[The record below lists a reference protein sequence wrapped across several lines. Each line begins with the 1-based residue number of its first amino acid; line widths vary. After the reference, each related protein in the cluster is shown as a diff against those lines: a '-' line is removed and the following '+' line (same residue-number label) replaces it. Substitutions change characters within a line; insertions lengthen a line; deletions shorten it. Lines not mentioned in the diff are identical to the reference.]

1 MRFEHLDLSEND
13 DRVLCIRSRWVA
25 GLRCVSG
32 HYYRVGFVAT
42 SQGEEVVARRVGSGE
57 GRVPLNERR
66 PTVGKLASPHARRVA
81 SRKPAFSSISYL
93 PPSSRQQRKLETSGT
108 SHPPTIIQRETHRL
122 SALGVSPLS
131 KVRSR
136 SATMSLSDLKYTF
149 SFHHDLDLCNAYHFI
164 GSRVRSV
171 SQLRPGA
178 LEGCFDR
185 RCALRAR
192 STVCHVPH

>member
-1 MRFEHLDLSEND
+1 MRLGSSLLGWICGHESRGGSRRALG
-13 DRVLCIRSRWVA
+13 RV
-25 GLRCVSG
+25 
-32 HYYRVGFVAT
+32 
-42 SQGEEVVARRVGSGE
+42 RRGE
-57 GRVPLNERR
+57 GVSERTER
-66 PTVGKLASPHARRVA
+66 ATVGKQASPHARRVA
-81 SRKPAFSSISYL
+81 SRKPAFSLISYL
-93 PPSSRQQRKLETSGT
+93 PLSSRQQRKLETSGT

-131 KVRSR
+131 KVRCR
-136 SATMSLSDLKYTF
+136 SATTSLSDLKYAF

-164 GSRVRSV
+164 GSRVHSV
-171 SQLRPGA
+171 SQLQPCA